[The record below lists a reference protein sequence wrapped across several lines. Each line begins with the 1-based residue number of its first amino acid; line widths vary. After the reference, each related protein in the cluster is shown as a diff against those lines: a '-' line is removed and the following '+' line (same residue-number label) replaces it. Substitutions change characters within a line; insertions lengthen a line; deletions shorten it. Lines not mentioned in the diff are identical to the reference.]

1 MDWRLA
7 LRRLEDGPRLRQAPA
22 LLSRV
27 ARRRWPL
34 AHWALRSLA
43 TQRLRPDAAVRNGA
57 VATGAGAWRQQLGLL
72 SPEDSVSQNLA
83 ISACRDWRRAVSL
96 LRGGRPDVV
105 AQNAALGACGKER
118 WAQAWRLLAS
128 SEAQALQLDVI
139 SYSCALRPLWLSAAG
154 LLGALRR
161 SLLRADVAALGA
173 AMAGMGW
180 RRALRWVRR
189 MEEEALPANWRIL
202 GAAVGACAKG
212 KRWAELLGLLRPA
225 ETPRWPTP
233 VANAAVDGCE
243 QAWPHALGVAA
254 AMSWAKVEADV
265 ITRNA
270 ARAPAGLGQQVLAS
284 APWASALAVA
294 SAAQLESVEGLGAV
308 VRKAQ
313 RWERAEALLALMRPG
328 GLEMSSV
335 ALNGARQHWAQLGL
349 WRRALRGLGSDP
361 VTFNVALFGAQ
372 RAEEW
377 GTAAHL
383 LQKLRS
389 IALQPGLI
397 THNTLLAS
405 LESRWQRCLGLE
417 TFACDDVGFNARLR
431 ACEQGSA
438 WGQAQELLMGFL
450 ANGLEPKVITF
461 SACVGACQRA
471 QEWRRAL
478 RLARALEAA
487 GLEPSLVTAACAVAA
502 ALCGQRFGQALR
514 QLAAL
519 EASSAQS
526 LRESQ

>member
-1 MDWRLA
+1 MDWRA
-7 LRRLEDGPRLRQAPA
+7 GAFWPPGGGAPA

-96 LRGGRPDVV
+96 LRGRPDVV

-270 ARAPAGLGQQVLAS
+270 VLAS

-294 SAAQLESVEGLGAV
+294 SVAQLESVEGLGAV

-349 WRRALRGLGSDP
+349 WRRALRRLGSDP

-397 THNTLLAS
+397 T
-405 LESRWQRCLGLE
+405 
-417 TFACDDVGFNARLR
+417 
-431 ACEQGSA
+431 
-438 WGQAQELLMGFL
+438 
-450 ANGLEPKVITF
+450 
-461 SACVGACQRA
+461 
-471 QEWRRAL
+471 WRRAL

-519 EASSAQS
+519 EANSAQS